1 MARISKLAVYF
12 AMAVVLAVSLGCA
25 PQPVRNVTNAPV
37 VTSTKTPSIGEVG
50 EAIKR
55 AGVGLG
61 WAMREQQPGK
71 IVGTLVL
78 RTHTAVV
85 NIDYDTASYSIN
97 YADSSELKYDAAK
110 GTIHKN
116 YNSWVQN
123 LNNAIR
129 AQLSAV

>member
-1 MARISKLAVYF
+1 MVA
-12 AMAVVLAVSLGCA
+12 LGCA
-25 PQPVRNVTNAPV
+25 PVPIRNVDKAPV
-37 VTSTKTPSIGEVG
+37 VTGAKSPSLADIG

-61 WAMREQQPGK
+61 WAMKEQQPGK
-71 IVGTLVL
+71 IVATLAL
-78 RTHTAVV
+78 RTHLAVV
-85 NIDYDTASYSIN
+85 NIDYDTAAYSIN

-116 YNSWVQN
+116 YNGWIQN

-129 AQLSAV
+129 AQLSAL

>member
-25 PQPVRNVTNAPV
+25 PQPVRNVSNAPV
-37 VTSTKTPSIGEVG
+37 VTSTKTPSIAEIG

-71 IVGTLVL
+71 IVGTLAL

-97 YADSSELKYDAAK
+97 YADSTELKYDAAK